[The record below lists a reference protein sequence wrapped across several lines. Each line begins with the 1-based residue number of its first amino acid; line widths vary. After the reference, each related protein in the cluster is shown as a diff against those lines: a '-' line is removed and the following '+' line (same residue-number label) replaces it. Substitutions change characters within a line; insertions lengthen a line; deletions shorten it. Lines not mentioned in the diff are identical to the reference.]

1 MAVTSIQIRNYE
13 YYVFSSRGSSDPAR
27 AVILL
32 YEANNTRIASLF
44 FAEDDQVMI
53 PAGYAQGRYLLAYTY
68 ADLPVIIDML
78 RNETP
83 VFLIVDPTGAVDNW
97 RISTSEEPV
106 GEGEH

>member
-1 MAVTSIQIRNYE
+1 
-13 YYVFSSRGSSDPAR
+13 
-27 AVILL
+27 
-32 YEANNTRIASLF
+32 
-44 FAEDDQVMI
+44 MI

-83 VFLIVDPTGAVDNW
+83 VFLVVDPTGAVDNW